1 MSGALSDRHRKW
13 LGWLNLLAR
22 FASVQLVIQMLGFV
36 SGILIVRHLS
46 KPDYAWF
53 TIATTFVATMG
64 MLADCGVLGAC
75 SAVGGTIWQDKVKFS
90 SLILTA
96 LSFRRKL
103 AIAAVAIL
111 TGPFIWMLAKKQAPA
126 AVIAVVVPVA
136 LLGFFLQM
144 TVNLLSSGMWYRQ
157 QLRRMQ
163 LLGLAPAIFRAA
175 LIALACLLVLDAR
188 IAIGIGTVAIVLQVL
203 LLYRWERESLDWGAP
218 YSPEY
223 AGRIRTILKKQAPLT
238 IFHCVQGQIV
248 VWLISIFGGK
258 DQVAEIGAL
267 GRFAIIFTVVSPVIN
282 NVILPRF
289 ARCQDPAMLKRRY
302 RQIAL
307 GFVAMAGALVTLA
320 AIFPKPLIWLIGAK
334 YANLEGQV
342 WLMMLYAALGGTFGC
357 LVSLTYVKG
366 WILPA
371 AISIPMEIAT
381 QVILILCFDLSK
393 ISSVLVV
400 GCIGQLPPILLAFIV
415 AQRELKKAALSPTPP
430 AVADAE
436 SPKPE

>member
-1 MSGALSDRHRKW
+1 MTAALSNRHRKW

-22 FASVQLVIQMLGFV
+22 FASVQLVIQVLGFL

-53 TIATTFVATMG
+53 TIANTFVATLG

-103 AIAAVAIL
+103 AIAAVLIL
-111 TGPFIWMLAKKQAPA
+111 TGPFIWMLAKKDAPV

-157 QLRRMQ
+157 QLRRLQ
-163 LLGLAPAIFRAA
+163 LLGLAPAIFRTA

-188 IAIGIGTVAIVLQVL
+188 VAITIGTVSFVLQVL
-203 LLYRWERESLDWGAP
+203 LLYRWERDSLDWRAP

-238 IFHCVQGQIV
+238 IFHCVQGQLV

-307 GFVAMAGALVTLA
+307 GFVAMAGALVTFA

-381 QVILILCFDLSK
+381 QVILILCFDLAK
-393 ISSVLVV
+393 IRSVLIV
-400 GCIGQLPPILLAFIV
+400 GCIGQIPPILLAFIV
-415 AQRELKKAALSPTPP
+415 AQRELKKAAQSPPPP

-436 SPKPE
+436 PHG